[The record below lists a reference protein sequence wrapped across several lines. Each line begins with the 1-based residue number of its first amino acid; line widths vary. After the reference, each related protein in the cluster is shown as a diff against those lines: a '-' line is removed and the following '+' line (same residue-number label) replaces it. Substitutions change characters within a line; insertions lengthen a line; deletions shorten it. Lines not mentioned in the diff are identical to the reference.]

1 MGKSVVSAV
10 LVTKIVTRTVM
21 RLWAIGGGGGGG
33 QEAGAIST
41 ADEMYVVV
49 GEQVDQAVPDAKNRR
64 ERRKRVVAQRFQN
77 PLKGAGRAGTGAG
90 AGGDGRRPGAAPHR
104 RVLYAGSES
113 GSGPGHS
120 RGWGWGS
127 CGHICGR

>member
-41 ADEMYVVV
+41 ADEMWSWESRSAT
-49 GEQVDQAVPDAKNRR
+49 G
-64 ERRKRVVAQRFQN
+64 FSCSW
-77 PLKGAGRAGTGAG
+77 RAGSPCTF
-90 AGGDGRRPGAAPHR
+90 RRFFLLR
-104 RVLYAGSES
+104 DEI
-113 GSGPGHS
+113 
-120 RGWGWGS
+120 W
-127 CGHICGR
+127 